1 METSAKASINVE
13 EAFFTLARDIKA
25 KMEKRLVSW
34 KCITNQVAWI
44 IEIYWNYTAL
54 RIAIIKSR
62 LKSYLEANCASLLI
76 EIMPST
82 LYNNFYHISIFNFH
96 PYSTEITAG
105 NIVVIEQV
113 A

>member
-44 IEIYWNYTAL
+44 IEIYWNY
-54 RIAIIKSR
+54 IIKSR

>member
-1 METSAKASINVE
+1 MRYTEITP
-13 EAFFTLARDIKA
+13 
-25 KMEKRLVSW
+25 KM
-34 KCITNQVAWI
+34 
-44 IEIYWNYTAL
+44 